1 MASRVYGNCART
13 SGVKQRTEAACRGGL
28 RNGGHCTIATPEGN
42 FMYLHDTIKGENCRQ
57 FCEQTLKLNPAEFDL
72 DAVNRVEVY
81 GTDIN
86 DPGED
91 YCEFR
96 VIDCHNKVMAVRREM
111 GY

>member
-1 MASRVYGNCART
+1 
-13 SGVKQRTEAACRGGL
+13 
-28 RNGGHCTIATPEGN
+28 
-42 FMYLHDTIKGENCRQ
+42 MYLYDTIKGENGRQ
-57 FCEQTLKLNPAEFDL
+57 FCETTLKMDAAEFDL

>member
-1 MASRVYGNCART
+1 VSCKYIKFP
-13 SGVKQRTEAACRGGL
+13 SGVAIVQGPADF
-28 RNGGHCTIATPEGN
+28 GGHPG
-42 FMYLHDTIKGENCRQ
+42 RQ
-57 FCEQTLKLNPAEFDL
+57 FCEQTLKMDPAEFDL

-81 GTDIN
+81 GTDIS

-96 VIDCHNKVMAVRREM
+96 VIDCHNKVMAIRREM